1 MNKASHFSAPPLRA
15 VPPVNDTRLSQ
26 CVFSAIARKKLPFQ
40 GAFFMRYCF
49 RTKRLQQKR
58 GWRDG
63 RNFPHHT
70 ATVARV
76 RASLAWLRIRDNTR
90 WGWGAGRRA
99 PSALATTVWR
109 PQIVSVAAK
118 EARGIDSRGEGFS
131 FSPDTTQAV
140 SFRRAT
146 IPRRASSA
154 TTFSAKTGSIASA
167 SGERPTCMV
176 RQSKGWRPK
185 ARHCGRHPASSQTC
199 KV

>member
-1 MNKASHFSAPPLRA
+1 MNKASLFSAPPLRA

-76 RASLAWLRIRDNTR
+76 RASLAWLRIRGNTR
-90 WGWGAGRRA
+90 WGWGAGRRGLL
-99 PSALATTVWR
+99 PPWQPLY
-109 PQIVSVAAK
+109 
-118 EARGIDSRGEGFS
+118 GG
-131 FSPDTTQAV
+131 
-140 SFRRAT
+140 RRSYPLRRKKPGAST
-146 IPRRASSA
+146 AGGRASPSPR
-154 TTFSAKTGSIASA
+154 TPLRPFL
-167 SGERPTCMV
+167 SGVPRYRSGPVRPPPFP
-176 RQSKGWRPK
+176 QRP
-185 ARHCGRHPASSQTC
+185 AA
-199 KV
+199 